1 MTRGEGKLGRD
12 HLREKPILG
21 AMPIFPREKPI
32 LGEKPNLRE
41 KPIPGPKPWAGP
53 VNPPHSVAKRHRSDQ
68 NGIRKSL
75 ILDGAF
81 HANPAADVC
90 PAGVC

>member
-21 AMPIFPREKPI
+21 AMPIFPRK
-32 LGEKPNLRE
+32 
-41 KPIPGPKPWAGP
+41 KPIPGPKPRAGP
-53 VNPPHSVAKRHRSDQ
+53 VNPPRSVAKRHRSDQ
-68 NGIRKSL
+68 NEIRKSL